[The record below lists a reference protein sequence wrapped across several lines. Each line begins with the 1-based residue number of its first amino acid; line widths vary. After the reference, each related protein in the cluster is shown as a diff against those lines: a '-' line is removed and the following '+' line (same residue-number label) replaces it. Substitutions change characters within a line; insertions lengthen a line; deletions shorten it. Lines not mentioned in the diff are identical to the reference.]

1 MKVILLQDVK
11 EQGKKGELIN
21 VSDGYARNYL
31 LPKKLATEATAN
43 VLNVK
48 RQADEAKHRKE
59 ELMRKEALELKEK
72 LLGLQ
77 VKVYAKA
84 GSAGKLFGSVT
95 TKEISEELKV
105 QHGIDL
111 PKTKLLLEEN
121 IKSFGTFEVKVK
133 LYPEVTGIVYVLV
146 VAEDGGKIS

>member
-11 EQGKKGELIN
+11 DQGKKGELIT
-21 VSDGYARNYL
+21 VSDGYARNFL
-31 LPKKLATEATAN
+31 FPRKLAAEATAD

-59 ELMRKEALELKEK
+59 ELLRKEALELKEK

-84 GSAGKLFGSVT
+84 GSGGKLFGSVT
-95 TKEISEELKV
+95 TKEISEELKL

-111 PKTKLLLEEN
+111 PKAKLLLEEN
-121 IKSFGTFEVKVK
+121 IKSYGTFEVKVK
-133 LYPEVTGIVYVLV
+133 LYPEVTGTVYVL